1 MLLDLGIDFKTNPMN
16 PKKISLLIPLL
27 ISGSFLYAQ
36 EVEEN
41 IRMVKPFKADG
52 IPNEWNEPLNQ
63 YNDATKLAFAL
74 ANDDKNLY
82 IIIESLDPQT
92 TFSVLRGGITLNI
105 NTEGKKKDG
114 MKLTFPLMERP
125 PMPKDGEAHH
135 ALSSDQEMHDFA
147 ATNKS
152 IRVSGFKNIAD
163 GELPAINQD
172 GIETGMSIHPN
183 RDLIYELSIPLAQLQ
198 VGLDLKK
205 TIVYN
210 IKINEPGKSGF
221 KREASP
227 EGGNRS
233 GGRSGGR
240 GGLGAGG
247 MGTGGRGGM
256 GGGGRMGGGGQ
267 RPMPGAEYSTKSA
280 DFWIKYKLAKG
291 LGDS

>member
-1 MLLDLGIDFKTNPMN
+1 MN
-16 PKKISLLIPLL
+16 LKKIFLLILSL
-27 ISGSFLYAQ
+27 ISGRLLYAQ

-52 IPNEWNEPLNQ
+52 VSNEWNEPLNE

-105 NTEGKKKDG
+105 NTAGKKKDG
-114 MKLTFPLMERP
+114 IKLTFPLMERP
-125 PMPKDGEAHH
+125 PMPKEGEEHREH
-135 ALSSDQEMHDFA
+135 TALAPDKEMHDQA
-147 ATNKS
+147 MMNKS
-152 IRVSGFKNIAD
+152 IRVAGFKNIPD

-205 TIVYN
+205 PLVYN
-210 IKINEPGKSGF
+210 IKINEPGKSSF
-221 KREASP
+221 KRESAP
-227 EGGNRS
+227 DGGNRS

-240 GGLGAGG
+240 GG
-247 MGTGGRGGM
+247 M
-256 GGGGRMGGGGQ
+256 GGGGKMGGGQ
-267 RPMPGAEYSTKSA
+267 RPTVRGELAAKPA
-280 DFWIKYKLAKG
+280 DFWIKYKLVKA
-291 LGDS
+291 

>member
-1 MLLDLGIDFKTNPMN
+1 MN
-16 PKKISLLIPLL
+16 LKKISLLILSL
-27 ISGSFLYAQ
+27 ISGRLLYGQ

-52 IPNEWNEPLNQ
+52 VANEWNEPLNQ

-105 NTEGKKKDG
+105 NTAGKKKDG

-125 PMPKDGEAHH
+125 PMQKEGEEHH
-135 ALSSDQEMHDFA
+135 EHTALPPDKEMHDQVMM
-147 ATNKS
+147 NKS
-152 IRVSGFKNIAD
+152 IRVAGFKNIPD

-205 TIVYN
+205 PLVYN
-210 IKINEPGKSGF
+210 IKINEPSKSGF
-221 KREASP
+221 KREGTP

-233 GGRSGGR
+233 VGRSGG
-240 GGLGAGG
+240 
-247 MGTGGRGGM
+247 GGRGGM
-256 GGGGRMGGGGQ
+256 GGGGMGRSGRGGMGGGGKMGGGQ
-267 RPMPGAEYSTKSA
+267 RPMQGGESAAKSA
-280 DFWIKYKLAKG
+280 DFWIKYKLVKA
-291 LGDS
+291 

>member
-1 MLLDLGIDFKTNPMN
+1 MN
-16 PKKISLLIPLL
+16 LKRISLLIPLL
-27 ISGSFLYAQ
+27 ISGRLLHAQ
-36 EVEEN
+36 DVEEN

-52 IPNEWNEPLNQ
+52 ISGEWNEPLNQ

-105 NTEGKKKDG
+105 NTAGKKKDG

-125 PMPKDGEAHH
+125 PMPKDGEEHRDH
-135 ALSSDQEMHDFA
+135 APSTLERENEIHDPA
-147 ATNKS
+147 AMNKS
-152 IRVSGFKNIAD
+152 IRVAGFKNIPD

-205 TIVYN
+205 PLVYN
-210 IKINEPGKSGF
+210 IKINEPAKSGF
-221 KREASP
+221 KREGAP
-227 EGGNRS
+227 EGGNRG
-233 GGRSGGR
+233 GGRS
-240 GGLGAGG
+240 
-247 MGTGGRGGM
+247 GGRGGM
-256 GGGGRMGGGGQ
+256 GGGGQ
-267 RPMPGAEYSTKSA
+267 RPMQGGESSAKSA
-280 DFWIKYKLAKG
+280 DFWIKYKLVKA
-291 LGDS
+291 

>member
-1 MLLDLGIDFKTNPMN
+1 MLVGFSVK
-16 PKKISLLIPLL
+16 
-27 ISGSFLYAQ
+27 AQ
-36 EVEEN
+36 DVEEN
-41 IRMVKPFKADG
+41 IRMVQPFKADG
-52 IPNEWNEPLNQ
+52 VSNEWNEPLNQ

-125 PMPKDGEAHH
+125 PMPKEGEEHREHTPLSPDGTTP
-135 ALSSDQEMHDFA
+135 DPVMM
-147 ATNKS
+147 NKS

-205 TIVYN
+205 PLVYN
-210 IKINEPGKSGF
+210 IKINEPNKSGF
-221 KREASP
+221 KREARP
-227 EGGNRS
+227 EGANGS
-233 GGRSGGR
+233 KGRSGGR
-240 GGLGAGG
+240 GGMGGRG
-247 MGTGGRGGM
+247 MGGGGRGGM
-256 GGGGRMGGGGQ
+256 GGGRMVGGGQ
-267 RPMPGAEYSTKSA
+267 RPPEGGESAAKSS
-280 DFWIKYKLAKG
+280 DFWIKYKLVKT
-291 LGDS
+291 

>member
-1 MLLDLGIDFKTNPMN
+1 MNFKILSLSVFSIMLGGL
-16 PKKISLLIPLL
+16 SLK
-27 ISGSFLYAQ
+27 AQ
-36 EVEEN
+36 DVEEN

-52 IPNEWNEPLNQ
+52 ISNEWSEPLNQ

-125 PMPKDGEAHH
+125 PMPKEGEEHREH
-135 ALSSDQEMHDFA
+135 TPLSPDKDNELHDPA
-147 ATNKS
+147 AMNKS
-152 IRVSGFKNIAD
+152 IRVSGFKNIVD
-163 GELPAINQD
+163 GELPAMNQD

-198 VGLDLKK
+198 VGLDFKK
-205 TIVYN
+205 PLVYN
-210 IKINEPGKSGF
+210 IKINEPNKSGY
-221 KREASP
+221 KREGRP
-227 EGGNRS
+227 EGAS
-233 GGRSGGR
+233 GGRGRSGGSH
-240 GGLGAGG
+240 G
-247 MGTGGRGGM
+247 MGGSGRGGM

-267 RPMPGAEYSTKSA
+267 RPPEGGESASKSS
-280 DFWIKYKLAKG
+280 DFWIKYKLVKA
-291 LGDS
+291 

>member
-1 MLLDLGIDFKTNPMN
+1 MNFKILSLPVFSIMLVGFSVK
-16 PKKISLLIPLL
+16 
-27 ISGSFLYAQ
+27 AQ
-36 EVEEN
+36 DVEEN

-52 IPNEWNEPLNQ
+52 ISNEWNEPLNQ

-125 PMPKDGEAHH
+125 PMAKEGEEHH
-135 ALSSDQEMHDFA
+135 GHAALSPDGA
-147 ATNKS
+147 AQDPVVMNKS

-172 GIETGMSIHPN
+172 GIETGMSIQPN
-183 RDLIYELSIPLAQLQ
+183 RDLLYELSIPLAQLQ

-205 TIVYN
+205 PLVYN
-210 IKINEPGKSGF
+210 IKINEPNKSGF
-221 KREASP
+221 KREGRP
-227 EGGNRS
+227 EGASS
-233 GGRSGGR
+233 GRGRSGENR
-240 GGLGAGG
+240 G
-247 MGTGGRGGM
+247 MGGGAMGGGGRGGM

-267 RPMPGAEYSTKSA
+267 RPSEGGESVAKSS
-280 DFWIKYKLAKG
+280 DFWIKYKLVKA
-291 LGDS
+291 

>member
-1 MLLDLGIDFKTNPMN
+1 MNFKILRLSVFSVMF
-16 PKKISLLIPLL
+16 
-27 ISGSFLYAQ
+27 GSFSVKAQ
-36 EVEEN
+36 DVEEN

-52 IPNEWNEPLNQ
+52 ISNEWNEPLNQ

-114 MKLTFPLMERP
+114 MKLTFPLMDRP
-125 PMPKDGEAHH
+125 PMPKEGEEQPLSPDGAT
-135 ALSSDQEMHDFA
+135 HDPVVM
-147 ATNKS
+147 NKS

-183 RDLIYELSIPLAQLQ
+183 RDLIYELSIPLVQLQ

-205 TIVYN
+205 PLVYN
-210 IKINEPGKSGF
+210 IKINEPNKSGF
-221 KREASP
+221 KREGRP
-227 EGGNRS
+227 EGASS
-233 GGRSGGR
+233 GRGRSGGSR
-240 GGLGAGG
+240 G
-247 MGTGGRGGM
+247 MGGGGRGGM

-267 RPMPGAEYSTKSA
+267 RPSESGESASKSSN
-280 DFWIKYKLAKG
+280 FWIKYKLVKA
-291 LGDS
+291 

>member
-1 MLLDLGIDFKTNPMN
+1 MN
-16 PKKISLLIPLL
+16 LKKISLLILSL
-27 ISGSFLYAQ
+27 ISGRLLYAQ

-52 IPNEWNEPLNQ
+52 VSNEWNEPLNE

-74 ANDDKNLY
+74 ANDDKKLY

-105 NTEGKKKDG
+105 NTAGKKKDG
-114 MKLTFPLMERP
+114 MKLIFPLMERP
-125 PMPKDGEAHH
+125 PMPKEGEEHH
-135 ALSSDQEMHDFA
+135 EHNALSPDKEMHDQA
-147 ATNKS
+147 MMNKS
-152 IRVSGFKNIAD
+152 IKVAGFKNIPD

-205 TIVYN
+205 PLVYN
-210 IKINEPGKSGF
+210 IKINEPGKSSF
-221 KREASP
+221 KREGTP

-233 GGRSGGR
+233 GGKS
-240 GGLGAGG
+240 
-247 MGTGGRGGM
+247 GGRGGM
-256 GGGGRMGGGGQ
+256 GGGGMGRSGHGGMGGGGKMGGGQ
-267 RPMPGAEYSTKSA
+267 RPTVGGELAAKSA
-280 DFWIKYKLAKG
+280 DFWIKYKLVKA
-291 LGDS
+291 

>member
-1 MLLDLGIDFKTNPMN
+1 MNFKILSLPFFSIMLVGFSVK
-16 PKKISLLIPLL
+16 
-27 ISGSFLYAQ
+27 AQ
-36 EVEEN
+36 DVEEN
-41 IRMVKPFKADG
+41 IRMVKAFKADG
-52 IPNEWNEPLNQ
+52 ISNEWNEPLNQ

-114 MKLTFPLMERP
+114 MKLTFPLMDRV
-125 PMPKDGEAHH
+125 PMPKEGEEHHDHAPLSPDGAV
-135 ALSSDQEMHDFA
+135 HDPVVM
-147 ATNKS
+147 NKI

-205 TIVYN
+205 PLVYN
-210 IKINEPGKSGF
+210 IKINEPNKSGF
-221 KREASP
+221 KREARP
-227 EGGNRS
+227 EGAG
-233 GGRSGGR
+233 GGKGRSGGSR
-240 GGLGAGG
+240 GMGGGG
-247 MGTGGRGGM
+247 MGSAGLGGM
-256 GGGGRMGGGGQ
+256 GGGRMRGGGQ
-267 RPMPGAEYSTKSA
+267 RPQESGESA
-280 DFWIKYKLAKG
+280 ARSSDFWIKYKLVKA
-291 LGDS
+291 